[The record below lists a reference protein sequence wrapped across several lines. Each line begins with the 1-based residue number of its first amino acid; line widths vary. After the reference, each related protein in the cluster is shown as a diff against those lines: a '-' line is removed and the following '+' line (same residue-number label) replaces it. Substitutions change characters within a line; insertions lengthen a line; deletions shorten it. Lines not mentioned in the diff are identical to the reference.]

1 MTDEAQPR
9 MHVRNPETDE
19 VLRQVGRNVVNFQ
32 QIELLLKYLN
42 ANARWRA
49 PASQLSTHLQKQTE
63 LINRKTMGDLAG
75 RLFDN
80 VLLPATEDEDD
91 DEESEHITEAW
102 LGFHFHLETDAEFVD
117 RHDKEMRALVDARND
132 LIHHFLPRWH
142 AAVGGDTQ
150 NALGYLDSQNVQT
163 LSMLER
169 LQGWTR
175 TLDSGKQQHFEFL
188 TSDEGQR
195 QLELAFLRSTRLVL
209 MLGQLAFRTPREDG
223 WISLST
229 AGSLIKQTA
238 PRELEDLEA
247 RLGCSSLK
255 SVLLATEL
263 FDVKDEPTR
272 NGGRA
277 TVYRINDKFELQ
289 LQ

>member
-1 MTDEAQPR
+1 MTDKAQPR

-19 VLRQVGRNVVNFQ
+19 VLRRVGRNVVNFQ
-32 QIELLLKYLN
+32 QVELLLKYLN
-42 ANARWRA
+42 THARWRA
-49 PASQLSTHLQKQTE
+49 PVSQLSTHLEKQSE

-80 VLLPATEDEDD
+80 VLLPATEDE
-91 DEESEHITEAW
+91 ENERITEAW
-102 LGFHFHLETDAEFVD
+102 FGFHFHLETDAEFVD

-132 LIHHFLPRWH
+132 LVHHFLPRWH
-142 AAVGGDTQ
+142 AAVGGDAQ
-150 NALGYLDSQNVQT
+150 NALAYLDSQNVQT

-188 TSDEGQR
+188 TSEEGQR
-195 QLELAFLRSTRLVL
+195 QLELAFLRSTQLVA
-209 MLGQLAFRTPREDG
+209 MLGQLALRTPREDG
-223 WISLST
+223 WMLLST
-229 AGSLIKQTA
+229 AGSLIKQRA
-238 PRELEDLEA
+238 PRELEDLEV